1 MIISFTICFLLW
13 SGLSLYRR
21 SNGFYFQWMELP
33 KFLIAPII
41 FILSLLSTLLP
52 DFHQP
57 IIIASEG
64 RLNYLPLS
72 YPLGVNWFTTQ
83 NMKMTNW
90 LIWFLTP
97 ELGLTFSLPGYV
109 QLNIILVN
117 LLISLCFFLVNYFST
132 ISLLNLLSSHMIKSS
147 TNQPKIEI

>member
-21 SNGFYFQWMELP
+21 SNGFYFQWKEPP
-33 KFLIAPII
+33 KLLIAPII

-57 IIIASEG
+57 IGLANEG

-90 LIWFLTP
+90 IIWFLTP
-97 ELGLTFSLPGYV
+97 ELGLTFSIPGYV
-109 QLNIILVN
+109 HLSIILVN
-117 LLISLCFFLVNYFST
+117 LLISFCFFFVNYFIT
-132 ISLLNLLSSHMIKSS
+132 ISLLNFLSSHMMKSS
-147 TNQPKIEI
+147 ANQPKIKI

>member
-1 MIISFTICFLLW
+1 MIISFIICFLIW
-13 SGLSLYRR
+13 SGLSLYR
-21 SNGFYFQWMELP
+21 SANSTYIQWREPP
-33 KFLIAPII
+33 KLLIAFII

-57 IIIASEG
+57 AGLANES
-64 RLNYLPLS
+64 RWNYLPLS
-72 YPLGVNWFTTQ
+72 YPLGVNFFTTQ

-90 LIWFLTP
+90 LIWFFTP
-97 ELGLTFSLPGYV
+97 ELGLTFSLPGFT

-117 LLISLCFFLVNYFST
+117 LLISFCFFLVNYFIT
-132 ISLLNLLSSHMIKSS
+132 INLLNLLSSYMMKSS